1 MTQDEIIIR
10 KGIVHILDAE
20 LGYPVFSEELLDLS
34 PDTNDFFR
42 GLIYKIMSGD
52 EMKKC
57 FFDGFEES
65 SEFTE
70 ESGAAETEEMPWESD
85 GADPD
90 KQTGESAESV
100 DFLMEA
106 GGVEAERVLCAD
118 GCLCPCEGVF

>member
-1 MTQDEIIIR
+1 MKGRVNDLTQDEIIIR

-20 LGYPVFSEELLDLS
+20 LGYPVFSEELLELS

-65 SEFTE
+65 GEFIDG
-70 ESGAAETEEMPWESD
+70 SGASDTEDMPWDSD
-85 GADPD
+85 GNGTDQ
-90 KQTGESAESV
+90 QT
-100 DFLMEA
+100 
-106 GGVEAERVLCAD
+106 
-118 GCLCPCEGVF
+118 

>member
-52 EMKKC
+52 EMKN
-57 FFDGFEES
+57 
-65 SEFTE
+65 
-70 ESGAAETEEMPWESD
+70 
-85 GADPD
+85 
-90 KQTGESAESV
+90 Q
-100 DFLMEA
+100 
-106 GGVEAERVLCAD
+106 
-118 GCLCPCEGVF
+118 